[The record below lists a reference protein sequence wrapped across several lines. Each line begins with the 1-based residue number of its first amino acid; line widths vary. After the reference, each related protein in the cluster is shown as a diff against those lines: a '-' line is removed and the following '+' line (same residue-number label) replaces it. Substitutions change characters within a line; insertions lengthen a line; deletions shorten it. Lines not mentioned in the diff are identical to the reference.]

1 MYSKSF
7 PNNSAFESSLLDQG
21 PGAYVPHMNAKRP
34 SESRIR
40 MIRLVCFFFAASS
53 FVLGAWMMIDP
64 ASAWASVG
72 VDTGPSPFVQA
83 LYGGAIV
90 GEGAMFALGAI
101 WPVRYLV
108 FFQYLVIYKA
118 LACLAGAAV
127 LFRMDPAPVGAWLVI
142 GGWAFAGL
150 TGALV
155 FPWGN
160 WSTVER
166 WYGAP

>member
-1 MYSKSF
+1 M
-7 PNNSAFESSLLDQG
+7 SA
-21 PGAYVPHMNAKRP
+21 NAP
-34 SESRIR
+34 SERRIQL
-40 MIRLVCFFFAASS
+40 IRLVCFFFELSS
-53 FVLGAWMMIDP
+53 FVLGGWMMFDP
-64 ASAWASVG
+64 ASAWGSMGIEVAADPVA
-72 VDTGPSPFVQA
+72 PA
-83 LYGGAIV
+83 IYGGAIM

-108 FFQYLVIYKA
+108 FFPYLVIYKA

-127 LFRMDPAPVGAWLVI
+127 LLRMDPAPVGAWLVI

-155 FPWGN
+155 FPWGS
-160 WSTVER
+160 WSNVER